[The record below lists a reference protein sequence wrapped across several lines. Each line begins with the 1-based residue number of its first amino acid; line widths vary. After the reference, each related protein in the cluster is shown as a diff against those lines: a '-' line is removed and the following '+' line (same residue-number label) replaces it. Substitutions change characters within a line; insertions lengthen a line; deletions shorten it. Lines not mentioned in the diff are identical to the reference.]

1 MAMTSKRW
9 MWCVV
14 VAFCCAVAGCESNN
28 KDDNGRD
35 RDLERAAK
43 RDRRRV
49 RDRDLD
55 RRPDPVIAQDRDRD
69 RRDPIEDRA
78 GRTGDRR
85 RGMQEIPTSATALEG
100 GGAAGLE
107 YEPSRDGVVYVYD
120 VDDDRVI
127 YVGRVRDRERFRLDP
142 DGGRALINNRTVFR
156 SDLNPRHRY
165 RLYFDRAG

>member
-1 MAMTSKRW
+1 M
-9 MWCVV
+9 
-14 VAFCCAVAGCESNN
+14 
-28 KDDNGRD
+28 
-35 RDLERAAK
+35 
-43 RDRRRV
+43 
-49 RDRDLD
+49 
-55 RRPDPVIAQDRDRD
+55 
-69 RRDPIEDRA
+69 
-78 GRTGDRR
+78 
-85 RGMQEIPTSATALEG
+85 
-100 GGAAGLE
+100 E